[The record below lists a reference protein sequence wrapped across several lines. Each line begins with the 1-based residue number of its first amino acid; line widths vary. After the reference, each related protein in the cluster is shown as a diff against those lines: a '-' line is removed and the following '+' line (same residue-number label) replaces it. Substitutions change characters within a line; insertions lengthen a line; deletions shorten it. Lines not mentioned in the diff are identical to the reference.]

1 MARMQ
6 VPLTRPVSGLAE
18 MEAVAEVIASGW
30 WTQGPKV
37 SEFERQVADYIG
49 VEHAIATTSCTTALH
64 IALILLGVGPG
75 DEVIIP
81 SYTWIATA
89 NVVLMVGAK
98 PVFVDIDLD
107 TFNITADRIE
117 TAVTDKTR
125 LIMPVHQFGLPAD
138 LDAISAVA
146 NRHGLPILEDAACAI
161 GSCYKD
167 HRVGGSGNMTCLSF
181 HPRKVVSTG
190 EGGMI
195 LTNDAD
201 HAARAR
207 ALINHGASV
216 SDVTKHKEKTVKGLM
231 EESFP
236 ELGYNYRMTNLQ
248 GAMGVVQMQRLDG
261 LLEERLGRAEF
272 YNEALA
278 DVPHV
283 IPPYMP
289 DYARSSYQ
297 SYVVRIADS
306 SPMTMGEVAQ
316 YLLDNGVACRPGYMA
331 CHIQPLYEQMY
342 PGLGLPNTEKALKSI
357 MVLPLFPEMSRE
369 EQEYVVEQLTA
380 AVS

>member
-1 MARMQ
+1 MAKMQ
-6 VPLTRPVSGLAE
+6 VPLTRPVRGLE
-18 MEAVAEVIASGW
+18 ETQAVAEVIASGW

-37 SEFERQVADYIG
+37 GEFERLVADYIG

-64 IALILLGVGPG
+64 IALILLDIGAG

-107 TFNITADRIE
+107 TFNITAESIE
-117 TAVTDKTR
+117 AAITDKTR

-138 LDAISAVA
+138 LEAISAVA
-146 NRHGLPILEDAACAI
+146 KKYDLPILEDAACAI

-167 HRVGGSGNMTCLSF
+167 RRVGASGNMTCLSF

-195 LTNDAD
+195 LTNNAEY
-201 HAARAR
+201 AARGR
-207 ALINHGASV
+207 SLINHGASV
-216 SDVTKHKEKTVKGLM
+216 SDVTKHKERTVKGLR
-231 EESFP
+231 EEEFP
-236 ELGYNYRMTNLQ
+236 ELGYNYRLTNLQ
-248 GAMGVVQMQRLDG
+248 GAMGVVQMQRLDS
-261 LLEERLGRAEF
+261 LLSERINRAEF
-272 YNEALA
+272 YNEALN
-278 DVPHV
+278 DIPHV
-283 IPPYMP
+283 IPTHIPAYT
-289 DYARSSYQ
+289 RSSYQ
-297 SYVVRIADS
+297 SYVVRIADES
-306 SPMTMGEVAQ
+306 RVSMNEVAQ

-331 CHIQPLYEQMY
+331 CHVQPLYRQIY
-342 PGLGLPNTEKALKSI
+342 PNLTLPNTEKALETA
-357 MVLPLFPEMSRE
+357 MVLPLFPEMRQE

-380 AVS
+380 ALS